1 MTDLVGVVLAAG
13 AGTRLRPLTDV
24 RPKPLCTVGGRTLL
38 DLALERL
45 APHVRRTAV
54 NAHHLADQVR
64 AAVADRDLHLS
75 VEQPRRARYGGSAR
89 PAARV
94 DRRRPVLVTNADA
107 FFPHGDPVGELL
119 AGWDGERPRLLCVRD
134 GDRGDFGDLRYVG
147 TRAAAVVVGARP
159 RAASRPVS
167 TRSRGGELHADGS
180 LDLAVTDLPTVDC
193 GTPADY
199 LRANMAA
206 SGGAPVV
213 GAGSGGPGRAGP
225 VGGLVRRAGGSG
237 RAAGRRDPRGR
248 GHPEPAGRRHA
259 QVNDSGVIRPYDG
272 PDERDDACEPRSA
285 MDAANA
291 FRPNEAGAGA
301 LLSERDQEILAFER
315 QWWKYAGAKE
325 QAIREL
331 FDMSA
336 TRYYQVL
343 NALIDRPEALASDP
357 MLVKRLRRLR
367 SARQR
372 ARSAR
377 RLGIEV

>member
-64 AAVADRDLHLS
+64 DAVADRDLHLS
-75 VEQPRRARYGGSAR
+75 VER
-89 PAARV
+89 PVALGTAGALGRLRGWI
-94 DRRRPVLVTNADA
+94 DGAPVLVTNADA

-119 AGWDGERPRLLCVRD
+119 ADWDGERPRLLCVRD

-147 TRAAAVVVGARP
+147 TALLPWWSVRDLAPEPSGLYE
-159 RAASRPVS
+159 VS
-167 TRSRGGELHADGS
+167 WRELHADGS

-213 GAGSGGPGRAGP
+213 EPGAVVEGE
-225 VGGLVRRAGGSG
+225 LVRSVVWSG
-237 RAAGRRDPRGR
+237 ER
-248 GHPEPAGRRHA
+248 
-259 QVNDSGVIRPYDG
+259 VG
-272 PDERDDACEPRSA
+272 PDERLVD
-285 MDAANA
+285 
-291 FRPNEAGAGA
+291 
-301 LLSERDQEILAFER
+301 
-315 QWWKYAGAKE
+315 
-325 QAIREL
+325 AIR
-331 FDMSA
+331 A
-336 TRYYQVL
+336 AGVTL
-343 NALIDRPEALASDP
+343 NPLAGDTP
-357 MLVKRLRRLR
+357 R
-367 SARQR
+367 
-372 ARSAR
+372 
-377 RLGIEV
+377 